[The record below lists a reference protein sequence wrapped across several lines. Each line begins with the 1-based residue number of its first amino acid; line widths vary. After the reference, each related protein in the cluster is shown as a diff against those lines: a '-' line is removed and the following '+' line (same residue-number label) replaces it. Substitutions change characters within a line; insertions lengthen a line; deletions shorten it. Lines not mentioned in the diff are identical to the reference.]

1 MVEQHVIISPK
12 IYKKE
17 ILSKERDGAGKKERE
32 KLENNELDG
41 EIYLFW
47 KANLCII
54 EGHELTHYWLMGKV

>member
-41 EIYLFW
+41 EIYLF
-47 KANLCII
+47 
-54 EGHELTHYWLMGKV
+54 

>member
-32 KLENNELDG
+32 KLENKWMRWGNLFVLKGKLMYYRRPRTDPLLIDG
-41 EIYLFW
+41 
-47 KANLCII
+47 
-54 EGHELTHYWLMGKV
+54 